1 VTPARPSPSKAVVI
15 GVGNRYRGDDGA
27 GPEVAA
33 RLRNS
38 APPGVEVLE
47 YDGDPAGLLDLW
59 DGADLAVIIDAV
71 RSPNGAAGELHRVEV
86 NTETGMTPAPA
97 VSSHGIGPG
106 EAVELARALGRLPR
120 RLVLYG
126 VEARTFSP
134 GRQLSSEVEA
144 AIAIA
149 ADRIAAEVGC

>member
-1 VTPARPSPSKAVVI
+1 MTPGPRPPAKTVVI
-15 GVGNRYRGDDGA
+15 GVGNPYRGDDGA
-27 GPEVAA
+27 GPEVAG
-33 RLRNS
+33 RLRAS

-59 DGADLAVIIDAV
+59 DGADLAVVIDAV
-71 RSPNGAAGELHRVEV
+71 RSPRGTAGDLHRIEV
-86 NTETGMTPAPA
+86 NADTAMVPAAA

-106 EAVELARALGRLPR
+106 QAVELARALGRLPR

-126 VEARTFSP
+126 VEGCRFSP

-144 AIAIA
+144 AIPMAV
-149 ADRIAAEVGC
+149 DRIAAEVGC